1 MDNFRSTTLPP
12 LTRRGETSMDNPM
25 ANYGRRIVNREEPIS
40 RKQYDGGA
48 PPTPTRPGMY

>member
-1 MDNFRSTTLPP
+1 
-12 LTRRGETSMDNPM
+12 MDNPM